1 MILSIA
7 LSNTTFAVFPAQS
20 ISAPQTLYPHQ
31 ATFKHIYKICQ
42 ENLHN
47 NKFENNTTTESSHNF
62 MREGATH
69 KVSDYI
75 TFIINSSDK
84 LPWLPTDFISSQQS
98 GCR

>member
-1 MILSIA
+1 
-7 LSNTTFAVFPAQS
+7 
-20 ISAPQTLYPHQ
+20 
-31 ATFKHIYKICQ
+31 
-42 ENLHN
+42 
-47 NKFENNTTTESSHNF
+47 